1 VNIVYFYN
9 MRTFGKRVKAKQR
22 KARDNGARRHT
33 RTGNMAL
40 RGKRVIVQEY
50 AAEYRV
56 TEVKTI
62 TRTIRAPDP
71 DAAAEKALDV
81 AYEYR
86 EDGMGGAY
94 GEELVSLTDPY
105 GNNINIED

>member
-9 MRTFGKRVKAKQR
+9 MRTVEKRVKAKQR
-22 KARDNGARRHT
+22 KARSNGARR
-33 RTGNMAL
+33 RARAGNMAL
-40 RGKRVIVQEY
+40 REKRVIVQEY

-62 TRTIRAPDP
+62 ARTIRASDP
-71 DAAAEKALDV
+71 NAAAEKALDV

-86 EDGMGGAY
+86 EDGLGGAY
-94 GEELVSLTDPY
+94 GEELVGLTDPY
-105 GNNINIED
+105 GNNINIEG